1 MPFPWSKSSKK
12 SSSNSSGKDKADNSK
27 LYSLGKKGPRLSGED
42 DGSSR
47 GSRSSYDSSARVVA
61 ADAPTFSPSSAGIR
75 SPLFPEPQAFK
86 GQPLPLPESTTK
98 IQLCNGTLPLPTYDQ
113 VEFKHEVAELDGTT
127 SGYGSG
133 SISSGSSTSSGEAA
147 DAWLGSSNR
156 QQTDQNGHA
165 NSFSLQK
172 NQNRAGRNPHQKEAV
187 PKTVPPGNKTSSVS
201 PLRARAAAAKQ
212 GMHLH
217 LPARSAPTS
226 LISSP
231 SHSPRRLSS
240 SEQQALFQNYSA
252 VTNSTNQGRNSPEK
266 SPLASPIRGG
276 SRIQSGAVSPLHHS
290 SSRGTD
296 SPSVGHRLPPP
307 PAFTNSTVNSPASS
321 TFPLGSPPGMPSHSP
336 IRWQKGNLLGVG
348 SFGRVYKGFSDSGTF
363 CAMKEVLVVD
373 DPKSIESVKQL
384 MQEINMLSSLRH
396 PNIVQYLG
404 SEMLDDSLYI
414 YLEFVSGGSI
424 HKVLQE
430 YGAFKEPVI
439 RSYTQQILS
448 GLQYLHS
455 MNKVHRDIK
464 GANILVDTNGEVKLA
479 DFGMAKHIS
488 SSSLVLSFKGSPYWM
503 APEVFKSNAQS
514 YPVDIWSLGC
524 TIIEMATGKPPWSQ
538 YEGIAAMFKIGNS
551 KETPTIP
558 DTLSPVAKEFIR
570 LCLQRNP
577 DDRPTAS
584 QLLEHPFVKFLH
596 DEHLPDGLPPLSP
609 TFRSV
614 VANLSHDRG
623 GQYHPRDL
631 MSPVSSNSAY
641 TRSIYSSYGG
651 LTPIITS
658 GTSTPQTEEAPAGF
672 AKDRYTMASRVNG
685 MHIRNEPRFT
695 ATAVS
700 SPGTRSPRAAQRSEF
715 VWNPPVQL
723 TPDASP
729 RRMSSDILSTNS
741 RFYANSLLDNK

>member
-1 MPFPWSKSSKK
+1 
-12 SSSNSSGKDKADNSK
+12 
-27 LYSLGKKGPRLSGED
+27 
-42 DGSSR
+42 
-47 GSRSSYDSSARVVA
+47 
-61 ADAPTFSPSSAGIR
+61 
-75 SPLFPEPQAFK
+75 
-86 GQPLPLPESTTK
+86 
-98 IQLCNGTLPLPTYDQ
+98 
-113 VEFKHEVAELDGTT
+113 
-127 SGYGSG
+127 
-133 SISSGSSTSSGEAA
+133 
-147 DAWLGSSNR
+147 
-156 QQTDQNGHA
+156 
-165 NSFSLQK
+165 
-172 NQNRAGRNPHQKEAV
+172 
-187 PKTVPPGNKTSSVS
+187 
-201 PLRARAAAAKQ
+201 
-212 GMHLH
+212 
-217 LPARSAPTS
+217 
-226 LISSP
+226 
-231 SHSPRRLSS
+231 
-240 SEQQALFQNYSA
+240 
-252 VTNSTNQGRNSPEK
+252 
-266 SPLASPIRGG
+266 
-276 SRIQSGAVSPLHHS
+276 
-290 SSRGTD
+290 
-296 SPSVGHRLPPP
+296 
-307 PAFTNSTVNSPASS
+307 
-321 TFPLGSPPGMPSHSP
+321 MPSHSP

-503 APEVFKSNAQS
+503 APEVCPRFLSSNTS
-514 YPVDIWSLGC
+514 MTPYPVDIWSLGC

-614 VANLSHDRG
+614 VR
-623 GQYHPRDL
+623 
-631 MSPVSSNSAY
+631 
-641 TRSIYSSYGG
+641 
-651 LTPIITS
+651 
-658 GTSTPQTEEAPAGF
+658 
-672 AKDRYTMASRVNG
+672 
-685 MHIRNEPRFT
+685 
-695 ATAVS
+695 
-700 SPGTRSPRAAQRSEF
+700 
-715 VWNPPVQL
+715 
-723 TPDASP
+723 
-729 RRMSSDILSTNS
+729 DILCFPFFCFFWMMLSDQP
-741 RFYANSLLDNK
+741 A